1 MIGYPTTFALNEH
14 IYQFSHISAIFDH
27 ICGVL
32 MWFSFKISTEAT
44 LIDFDSSIVHI
55 HTCFKHFYI
64 KLCVFRVLGP
74 CIEHKF

>member
-32 MWFSFKISTEAT
+32 MSFSLKISTKAT
-44 LIDFDSSIVHI
+44 LIDFDSSIIHI
-55 HTCFKHFYI
+55 HTCSKHFLHQIVCFSSPGALY
-64 KLCVFRVLGP
+64 RA
-74 CIEHKF
+74 